1 MANATTVT
9 KIESINIA
17 LIFLSLV
24 LAVVMP
30 FEMFLI
36 AYAMLGPLHYLT
48 EINWLNNKSYF
59 TSSKWLWLLA
69 SLAFVLLITG
79 PEVIRYFAGTDFS
92 WLNTIESYAPFTIL
106 MALYAGAIFALVK
119 DPGKRIIALA
129 VGAFLAQLLFAL
141 PTALVALGILV
152 PTVMHVFLF
161 TALFMLYGAA
171 KNRSGIGL
179 LAVMILISCA
189 VLIFFIDTT
198 ALSSSA
204 TAWAKESFGT
214 YRFEV
219 VNNQVA
225 NVLGIGNLHQD
236 YFNGIG
242 MKIQTFIAFAYIH
255 HYLNWFAKT
264 AVIGW
269 HQGLKGT
276 RFWAIVGIW
285 LLLCSLFLV
294 DYRLGF
300 FCTISLSFLHVIL
313 EFPLNAHSLK
323 GIAQELKALVKG

>member
-1 MANATTVT
+1 MATASTIRKV
-9 KIESINIA
+9 ESVNII
-17 LIFLSLV
+17 LIFLSLA
-24 LAVVMP
+24 LAVFMP
-30 FEMFLI
+30 FEMFLV
-36 AYAMLGPLHYLT
+36 AYAILGPLHYLT
-48 EINWLNNKSYF
+48 EINWLDNKSYF
-59 TSSKWLWLLA
+59 TSSKWLWLVA

-79 PEVIRYFAGTDFS
+79 PEVIRFFS
-92 WLNTIESYAPFTIL
+92 GADIPWLSTIESYAPFTIL
-106 MALYAGAIFALVK
+106 IALYAGAIFALIK
-119 DPGKRIIALA
+119 DTGKRIIALA
-129 VGAFLAQLLFAL
+129 VGAFLAQLLFAV
-141 PTALVALGILV
+141 PTAIVALGVLV

-179 LAVMILISCA
+179 LGVIILITCA
-189 VLIFFIDTT
+189 LLIFLIDTT
-198 ALSSSA
+198 TLSSAA
-204 TAWAKESFGT
+204 TVWAKESFGT
-214 YRFEV
+214 HRFEV

-242 MKIQTFIAFAYIH
+242 LKIQTFIAFAYIH

-276 RFWAIVGIW
+276 RFWTIVGVC
-285 LLLCSLFLV
+285 LLLCTFFLV

-313 EFPLNAHSLK
+313 EFPLNAHSVK
-323 GIAQELKALVKG
+323 GMALELKALVKG